1 MADKTA
7 AKKRPPRQQ
16 MLEVLAETE
25 KTVAERRE
33 AASRPEERAE
43 AKAAAAAVAVAE
55 ELSTQG
61 VVESIGE
68 LKSSLSKS
76 LTGIADRL
84 EEQVAR
90 YVQLQR
96 AIAAK
101 DQELKEIYE
110 IQRSASTL
118 TALLEAHEN
127 KRAAMET
134 ELASQREEL
143 EREIEQTRAQWEQ
156 ERRQREADMKERDA
170 LENKRREREKAE
182 YVYAFTREQQ
192 QARDAFADESAKI
205 EKEQTEKKAAF
216 EKDFAAREQALA
228 AREQDLATLR
238 AKVEGFPKELE
249 AAVTRAVKEVTAR
262 LTQESTSREELMKR
276 EHIGEKN
283 VLTTR
288 INSLEHTVQEQSQR
302 LTALVA
308 QSEKAY
314 AQVQEIA
321 VRAVEGSAAA
331 KQLAGLQQ
339 MLADQPRKSAE
350 R

>member
-1 MADKTA
+1 MT
-7 AKKRPPRQQ
+7 
-16 MLEVLAETE
+16 
-25 KTVAERRE
+25 
-33 AASRPEERAE
+33 
-43 AKAAAAAVAVAE
+43 
-55 ELSTQG
+55 
-61 VVESIGE
+61 ESIGE
-68 LKSSLSKS
+68 LKSSLSKA

-127 KRAAMET
+127 KRAAMES
-134 ELASQREEL
+134 ELATRREEL
-143 EREIEQTRAQWEQ
+143 EREIEQTRTQWEQ
-156 ERRQREADMKERDA
+156 ERKQREAELKERDTV
-170 LENKRREREKAE
+170 ENKRREREKAE

-205 EKEQTEKKAAF
+205 EKEQAEKKAAF

-228 AREQDLATLR
+228 GREQELATLR
-238 AKVEGFPKELE
+238 AKVDSFPRELE
-249 AAVTRAVKEVTAR
+249 AAVTKAVKEVTTR
-262 LTQESTSREELMKR
+262 LTQDATAREELAKR

-283 VLTTR
+283 VATTR
-288 INSLEHTVQEQSQR
+288 IASLEHTVQEQTQR
-302 LTALVA
+302 ITGLLA
-308 QSEKAY
+308 QAEKAY

-339 MLADQPRKSAE
+339 MLAEQQRKGAE